1 MFVNNQLAQ
10 LEDGE
15 LVRRTRAGDEHALQV
30 LLDRHADRLRE
41 RIRRWL
47 SPSTLRKIS
56 ASDIQQD
63 AYVVA
68 YQRLEEFQDRGTGA
82 FGAWLGRIVENK
94 AKHAVRRFTGTAKR
108 GGAGE
113 VSRDGRAAT
122 ANFVG
127 RVPSPSQVAIS
138 AELEERA
145 RRAIAA
151 LALDYREIIRLRQT
165 EHLSVQE
172 AAARMGRTQ
181 AAVKKLYARALAQL
195 ARMLGLEEERNDE

>member
-1 MFVNNQLAQ
+1 MR
-10 LEDGE
+10 D
-15 LVRRTRAGDEHALQV
+15 
-30 LLDRHADRLRE
+30 

-56 ASDIQQD
+56 ASDILQD
-63 AYVVA
+63 AYIVA
-68 YQRLEEFQDRGTGA
+68 YQRLEEFEERGAGA

-94 AKHAVRRFTGTAKR
+94 AKHAVRRFAGTAKR

-122 ANFVG
+122 ANFAG
-127 RVPSPSQVAIS
+127 PAPSPSQVAIS
-138 AELEERA
+138 AELEERV

-151 LALDYREIIRLRQT
+151 LALDHREIIRLRQT